1 MDIGEEEEEAV
12 SEASRRACN
21 CAHVAMKSSWLA
33 HTTRP
38 RGAEAGKVK
47 VLFGAVVDE
56 EDEDVVEDVV
66 DEEDANA
73 SVNCWAMVW
82 KWLRSL
88 LCSGLVGSKVRV

>member
-1 MDIGEEEEEAV
+1 MDIGEEEEEEAV
-12 SEASRRACN
+12 GEASRRACN

-47 VLFGAVVDE
+47 VLFDA
-56 EDEDVVEDVV
+56 VV

-82 KWLRSL
+82 KWSA
-88 LCSGLVGSKVRV
+88 S

>member
-1 MDIGEEEEEAV
+1 MDIGEEEEEEAV
-12 SEASRRACN
+12 GEASRRACN

-47 VLFGAVVDE
+47 VLFGVVVDE
-56 EDEDVVEDVV
+56 EDEDVV
-66 DEEDANA
+66 DEEDTNA